1 VKPSNNWVSSPDLG
15 PQKHDAEA
23 EALEET
29 PVEMISQVLA
39 IKKLMD
45 LKATSGSQQ
54 SMVTGSA
61 NVETEAEWLDMRAS
75 RGLISARTHS

>member
-15 PQKHDAEA
+15 PQKHDA

-75 RGLISARTHS
+75 RGLISTRTHS